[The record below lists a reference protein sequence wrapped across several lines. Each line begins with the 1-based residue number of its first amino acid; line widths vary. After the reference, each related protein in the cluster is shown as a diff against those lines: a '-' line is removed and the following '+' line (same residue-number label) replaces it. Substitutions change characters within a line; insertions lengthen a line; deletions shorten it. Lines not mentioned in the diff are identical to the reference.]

1 MGDNYNMNRQ
11 ALVIGINRYPLL
23 KGAIGESQHL
33 TTPARDASAIAHQ
46 LELYGHFQVTRYPSK
61 DFWIIDD
68 KGLVKTEELKE
79 EIIRLF
85 HPKVNIPE
93 TALIFFAGR
102 GFRQKKEDGTT
113 EGFLLTSDANP
124 RKNQWGI
131 SLKWL
136 RQVLEDSPIKQQI
149 VWLDCGFSG
158 ELFNV
163 TTTEKNIQRCFITAT
178 REDEEAKAIDEHGL
192 LTKTLLDYIKNNQGS
207 NNFVSTDFLSNY
219 INTEFQK
226 NYSQRPICYNIG
238 NPIII
243 TGRIGKKE
251 HRLQRL
257 WRETKG
263 WFRNE
268 DTDTFMKHS
277 FSHIEPYFTVG
288 NPNQANCYRQE
299 IERVLG
305 GAKFPETWWQEIQS
319 IEQIHLSM
327 RTLCGDFFVGSEAVL
342 NNKKEI
348 SVGTAYLIALMAYQE
363 IYNNVQPLTTNVKH
377 WKERTNSSTS
387 RIFPIQD
394 AETAKESA
402 MALYDLFY
410 CLFDCTKSD
419 SQVINTLFDS
429 PGNCLKIEFNWSAN
443 EPAESGKKSLADLTS
458 EICKNNKRFV
468 IPEEGKTTINAILR
482 LLANMFISERGFLGP
497 GVVYM
502 ENNALV
508 IASTI

>member
-1 MGDNYNMNRQ
+1 MNRQ
-11 ALVIGINRYPLL
+11 ALIIGINRYPLL
-23 KGAIGESQHL
+23 KGAKGELQHL
-33 TTPARDASAIAHQ
+33 TTPARDASAIARK
-46 LELYGHFQVTRYPSK
+46 LELYGQFQVTRYPAK
-61 DFWIIDD
+61 DDWEIDS
-68 KGLVKTEELKE
+68 KGLVETENLKN

-85 HPKVNIPE
+85 QPKVNIPE
-93 TALIFFAGR
+93 TALLFFAGR
-102 GFRQKKEDGTT
+102 GFRPKNEDGTRR
-113 EGFLLTSDANP
+113 EVFLGTSDANP
-124 RKNQWGI
+124 RKNHWGI

-136 RQVLEDSPIKQQI
+136 RQVLREIPIQQQI
-149 VWLDCGFSG
+149 VWLDCSYSG
-158 ELFNV
+158 ELFNFP
-163 TTTEKNIQRCFITAT
+163 TTEKNIQRCFITAT
-178 REDEEAKAIDEHGL
+178 GEYEEANAIKDEHGL
-192 LTKTLLDYIKNNQGS
+192 LTQTILYCIKNNQKS
-207 NNFVSTDFLSNY
+207 LDTEVLTNY
-219 INTEFQK
+219 IDKEFPK
-226 NYSQRPICYNIG
+226 NYSQHPICYSS

-243 TGRIGKKE
+243 TGTIPKKE

-268 DTDTFMKHS
+268 DADTFMKHS
-277 FSHIEPYFTVG
+277 FSHIEPYFTAG
-288 NPNQANCYRQE
+288 NPNQANRYRQE

-305 GAKFPETWWQEIQS
+305 GARLPETWWQEIQS

-348 SVGTAYLIALMAYQE
+348 SVGTAYLIALIAYQE
-363 IYNNVQPLTTNVKH
+363 IYNNVEPLTTNVMH
-377 WKERTNSSTS
+377 WKERTQSSTS

-410 CLFDCTKSD
+410 CLFDRTKSE

-429 PGNCLKIEFNWSAN
+429 PGNCLKIEFNWRAN
-443 EPAESGKKSLADLTS
+443 EPAKTGGKSLADLTS

-482 LLANMFISERGFLGP
+482 LLANMFISERGFLSP